1 MAILKAFRKALQ
13 RDEKSFTT
21 ANLCQNHQIRDTFS
35 ARPRRDLRK
44 TRLPPAPNA
53 RLEQRRE
60 IGAIQAK
67 MAHPKNNWK
76 PRLKEDY
83 LIVRLKSLHGWAE
96 QHRRQKHCKPTA
108 SLRFHRK
115 MTHLHR
121 QKPQIPCIAM
131 VTNLPTISGQP
142 NDAAAQPMNQV
153 PNRKFQTY
161 RATNSATLRQKLLDA
176 LNVMLRFIRKLN
188 EPEHATA
195 IPFATPVGSARWPG
209 QTRRTRR
216 MSAQ

>member
-1 MAILKAFRKALQ
+1 MNGCFSALACFLNGSMYLNWGYAEDFSESPLFQ
-13 RDEKSFTT
+13 VRKSFTT

-35 ARPRRDLRK
+35 AKPRRDLRK

-53 RLEQRRE
+53 RLERRRE

-83 LIVRLKSLHGWAE
+83 LIVRLKSLHGWVE

-115 MTHLHR
+115 MIHLHR

-131 VTNLPTISGQP
+131 VMNLPTISGQP
-142 NDAAAQPMNQV
+142 NDAAAQPMNL
-153 PNRKFQTY
+153 
-161 RATNSATLRQKLLDA
+161 SL
-176 LNVMLRFIRKLN
+176 I
-188 EPEHATA
+188 H
-195 IPFATPVGSARWPG
+195 I
-209 QTRRTRR
+209 
-216 MSAQ
+216 